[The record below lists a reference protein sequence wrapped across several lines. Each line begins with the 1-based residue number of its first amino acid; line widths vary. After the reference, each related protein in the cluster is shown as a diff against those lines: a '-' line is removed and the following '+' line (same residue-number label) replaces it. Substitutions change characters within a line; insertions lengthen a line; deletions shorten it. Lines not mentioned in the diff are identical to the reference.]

1 MKKIFIAFVAVA
13 CALSACSD
21 DDTAD
26 DLSRATIS
34 ITPDAIPAGPDGTTT
49 QVTVTSS
56 GDWRLAGVCDWVHL
70 PRRRDQQAHGTE
82 QVHAAGQEEIQHVVE
97 AGGVRPRGV
106 DEGGG
111 LLQIRDQRGGE
122 LVAARLGPLAVAG
135 NGVDLAVVGEVA
147 ERLRQRPAQV
157 GAGGK
162 GKLSGWNHSGG

>member
-56 GDWRLAGVCDWVHL
+56 GDWRLAGVCDWVH
-70 PRRRDQQAHGTE
+70 PSASREERRC
-82 QVHAAGQEEIQHVVE
+82 
-97 AGGVRPRGV
+97 
-106 DEGGG
+106 
-111 LLQIRDQRGGE
+111 
-122 LVAARLGPLAVAG
+122 G
-135 NGVDLAVVGEVA
+135 NLHDRSEYKRR
-147 ERLRQRPAQV
+147 EP
-157 GAGGK
+157 
-162 GKLSGWNHSGG
+162 

>member
-56 GDWRLAGVCDWVHL
+56 GDWRLAGVCDWVH
-70 PRRRDQQAHGTE
+70 PSAESGKSGDVVTFTIDPNTSEESRE
-82 QVHAAGQEEIQHVVE
+82 AAFKFFTGS
-97 AGGVRPRGV
+97 
-106 DEGGG
+106 
-111 LLQIRDQRGGE
+111 
-122 LVAARLGPLAVAG
+122 AVAP
-135 NGVDLAVVGEVA
+135 LKIISEAI
-147 ERLRQRPAQV
+147 R
-157 GAGGK
+157 
-162 GKLSGWNHSGG
+162 

>member
-56 GDWRLAGVCDWVHL
+56 GDWRLAGVCDWVH
-70 PRRRDQQAHGTE
+70 PSA
-82 QVHAAGQEEIQHVVE
+82 E
-97 AGGVRPRGV
+97 AGKSGDVVTFTMIRIQAKRAVKRPSSS
-106 DEGGG
+106 
-111 LLQIRDQRGGE
+111 LRD
-122 LVAARLGPLAVAG
+122 RLSLP
-135 NGVDLAVVGEVA
+135 
-147 ERLRQRPAQV
+147 
-157 GAGGK
+157 
-162 GKLSGWNHSGG
+162 

>member
-56 GDWRLAGVCDWVHL
+56 GDWRLAGVCDWVH
-70 PRRRDQQAHGTE
+70 PRPNPGR
-82 QVHAAGQEEIQHVVE
+82 AAM
-97 AGGVRPRGV
+97 
-106 DEGGG
+106 
-111 LLQIRDQRGGE
+111 
-122 LVAARLGPLAVAG
+122 
-135 NGVDLAVVGEVA
+135 
-147 ERLRQRPAQV
+147 
-157 GAGGK
+157 
-162 GKLSGWNHSGG
+162 W

>member
-56 GDWRLAGVCDWVHL
+56 GDC
-70 PRRRDQQAHGTE
+70 GT
-82 QVHAAGQEEIQHVVE
+82 QVSATGCILRPKPGRAAM
-97 AGGVRPRGV
+97 
-106 DEGGG
+106 
-111 LLQIRDQRGGE
+111 
-122 LVAARLGPLAVAG
+122 
-135 NGVDLAVVGEVA
+135 
-147 ERLRQRPAQV
+147 
-157 GAGGK
+157 
-162 GKLSGWNHSGG
+162 W

>member
-56 GDWRLAGVCDWVHL
+56 GDWRLAGVCDWVH
-70 PRRRDQQAHGTE
+70 PSAEAREERRC
-82 QVHAAGQEEIQHVVE
+82 
-97 AGGVRPRGV
+97 
-106 DEGGG
+106 
-111 LLQIRDQRGGE
+111 
-122 LVAARLGPLAVAG
+122 G
-135 NGVDLAVVGEVA
+135 NLHDRSEYKRR
-147 ERLRQRPAQV
+147 EP
-157 GAGGK
+157 
-162 GKLSGWNHSGG
+162 